1 MNIPAARYDKNV
13 MKRPLFAYLPLL
25 ALALGCL
32 YLQLLGAALLPDRH
46 LQRSEDIAVV
56 PYDAAA
62 YPHLEVLEGRILAE
76 TKPGLSVTE
85 RAGLWREYGLDLT
98 FEWVNEATGF
108 SYHELDVAPAS
119 PVSRLLALVLGRP
132 EPRRALR
139 PLVEELGEDP
149 RVNWAAPDA
158 LLLEWCEAAASSA
171 VPTMPAGQVAMLID
185 EQYGLLKKGLPQW
198 EATDSAKRQAPLPV
212 FEYYR
217 ICDPQGTPVD
227 WAAPLTGSVPFMDGN
242 ARLFGNGAAASYRD
256 YTAAGSPDLAPVTIC
271 VADTGIFA
279 NHPDLKGRLHSDS
292 IDANYRNFL
301 RVGTDKR
308 AGNTL
313 ELLDREDERAT
324 GLPREAIEGRP
335 AGHGTSVAGLLQRC
349 TADYE
354 AGNPGI
360 RLLPVSVKSAKSFTM
375 TGYKVKSPI
384 SAFIKLVSLLHD
396 EYPVTGDDSS
406 WGPQGQ
412 GEVRVVS
419 VSASVPKVHFSEA
432 EWKVVANVVGKAS
445 GSIFE
450 DVSKNDR
457 LYVFAAGNEAQGEAN
472 SPGAEDY
479 VLSVSACMPANPAL
493 PWLSPISSEGS
504 NLAAG
509 CVSAPGYGLI
519 TSRIYAHPNL
529 LYLPA
534 EEIRPARKNLTVPP
548 REFSWEQHTNL
559 FGATSGATPQVSAL
573 AALLYAQNPT
583 RRYADVIDTIK
594 GSTGGRKL
602 TGTYGESMGLIDYSA
617 ALDWGGSR
625 RSASVNLSRSTA
637 DMK

>member
-1 MNIPAARYDKNV
+1 MR
-13 MKRPLFAYLPLL
+13 RPIYAYLPLL
-25 ALALGCL
+25 LLALACL
-32 YLQLLGAALLPDRH
+32 YIQLLGAALQPQRH
-46 LQRSEDIAVV
+46 LRLAEDIAIV

-62 YPHLEVLEGRILAE
+62 YPQLEVLEGRILAE
-76 TKPGLSVTE
+76 TKPGLSSAE
-85 RAGLWREYGLDLT
+85 RSELWRDYRLNLT
-98 FEWVNEATGF
+98 FEWINEATGF
-108 SYHELDVAPAS
+108 TYHELDVAAAPLATRLWALAS
-119 PVSRLLALVLGRP
+119 GQPVP
-132 EPRRALR
+132 TRALR
-139 PLVEELGEDP
+139 PIVEELGEDP
-149 RVNWAAPDA
+149 RINWAAPDA
-158 LLLEWCEAAASSA
+158 LLLEWCEAAASA
-171 VPTMPAGQVAMLID
+171 APALPSGEVAMLID
-185 EQYGLLKKGLPQW
+185 QQYGLLKKGLPEW
-198 EATDSAKRQAPLPV
+198 EATDAAKRQAPLPV

-217 ICDPQGTPVD
+217 LCDPQGTPVD
-227 WAAPLTGSVPFMDGN
+227 WAAPLPGSASFMDGN
-242 ARLFGNGAAASYRD
+242 ARLFGNGQAASYRD
-256 YTAAGSPDLAPVTIC
+256 YTAAGSPKLAPITIC

-279 NHPDLKGRLHSDS
+279 NHPDLRGRLHSDS

-301 RVGTDKR
+301 RIGADRR

-349 TADYE
+349 TMDYE

-384 SAFIKLVSLLHD
+384 SAFIKLVNLLHD
-396 EYPVTGDDSS
+396 EYPVTGDASS
-406 WGPQGQ
+406 WGPDGQ
-412 GEVRVVS
+412 GELRVVS

-445 GSIFE
+445 GSIYE
-450 DVSKNDR
+450 DVSQNDR
-457 LYVFAAGNEAQGEAN
+457 VYVFAAGNEAQGEAN

-479 VLSVSACMPANPAL
+479 VLSVSAGMPADPAL
-493 PWLSPISSEGS
+493 PWLSPVSSEGS
-504 NLAAG
+504 NLAAN

-519 TSRIYAHPNL
+519 TSRIYTHPNL
-529 LYLPA
+529 KYLPE

-573 AALLYAQNPT
+573 AALLYAQDPT

-594 GSTGGRKL
+594 ASTGGRKL
-602 TGTYGESMGLIDYSA
+602 TGSYGESMGLIDYSA
-617 ALDWGGSR
+617 ALDWSQT
-625 RSASVNLSRSTA
+625 RSATA
-637 DMK
+637 VDLGNGMPGQQ